1 MNYEFYDDDNFMNN
15 IMPFNGQSIDEVD
28 MFEAQNN
35 FNPVNNYNPN
45 YHGFDVLGGSTNPNY
60 QDGKNNLNLFNP
72 YEGYLKGNAFKDEY
86 KPYKNYKVAKLNI
99 NSEKDEMLVN
109 IGEYSFMMHDIN
121 LYLDVHPNDKEALN
135 MFSEYRNKV
144 NDLITKYERK
154 YGPLCVKGIMS
165 NNTPFAW
172 ENEKWPWGN

>member
-60 QDGKNNLNLFNP
+60 KDGKNSLNLFNP